1 MSMRRGLFMILLL
14 IFTINALAGCQRPQQ
29 NQPITLKV
37 SYPSAQQFYKMFGY
51 AFQKSYPHIEIQV
64 LQDELRT
71 EGNSFDTEADVI
83 YLNGMYQYKAAIE
96 QGKLRQIVPPL
107 LNPSTNNGELSPVV
121 TTLLSSASQD
131 GRYYALAPT
140 FHSEALYFNKKLF
153 DKYNVPYPY
162 DGMSW
167 ADIFTLA
174 QRFPTVDEEGNRLYG
189 IQMNYYQNVTMNYI
203 LKAGETENLSYFNPD
218 TMKVTMNTERWK
230 SIWSTAVQAFRAGVV
245 YDQAEGLDSMK
256 HPAFLTEDAAMTV
269 SSNTLAYNFEPFS
282 HFEGATR
289 IDWGVVSP
297 PVDPLSPD
305 TSNFYEIFDYFGVS
319 SASEHP
325 EEALDLVKFIT
336 GDSLNSPMLAQK
348 QPNFGLPAVIEYVH
362 PVSEHDLSPLYSLK
376 ANPDYIDLYTR
387 VEPDI
392 LDAFQLTAQSVLD
405 RLLRD
410 ELTLEEALVEVELR
424 GQEAVDA
431 AIIELE
437 LKRQGK

>member
-1 MSMRRGLFMILLL
+1 MSMRRRLFMILLL
-14 IFTINALAGCQRPQQ
+14 IFTINALTGCQRPQH

-71 EGNSFDTEADVI
+71 ESNSFDTEADVI
-83 YLNGMYQYKAAIE
+83 YLNGMDQYKAAIE

-107 LNPSTNNGELSPVV
+107 LNSSTNNGELSPVV

-131 GRYYALAPT
+131 GSYYALAPT

-174 QRFPTVDEEGNRLYG
+174 QRFPTEDEEGHRLYG
-189 IQMNYYQNVTMNYI
+189 IQMNYYQNVTINYI
-203 LKAGETENLSYFNPD
+203 LKAGETENLTYFNPD

-245 YDQAEGLDSMK
+245 YDLGEDLDSMK

-269 SSNTLAYNFEPFS
+269 SSNTLAYSFEPFS
-282 HFEGATR
+282 QFEGATR

-325 EEALDLVKFIT
+325 EEALQLVKFIA

-348 QPNFGLPAVIEYVH
+348 QPNFGLPAVTEYVH
-362 PVSEHDLSPLYSLK
+362 PVGEHDLSPLYSLK

-387 VEPDI
+387 VEAEI

-405 RLLRD
+405 RLLRN

-437 LKRQGK
+437 LKQ